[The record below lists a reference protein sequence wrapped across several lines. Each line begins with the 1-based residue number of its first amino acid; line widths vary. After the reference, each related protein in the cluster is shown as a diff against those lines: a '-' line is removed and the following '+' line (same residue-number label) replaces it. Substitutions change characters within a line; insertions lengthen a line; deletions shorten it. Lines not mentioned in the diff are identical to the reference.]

1 MEGADVTRR
10 LAVIGALTT
19 AFFALVA
26 SSASAASN
34 NSYLCY
40 SKNQVDPNFWV
51 ISTSNT
57 GNTDATTLLAAGY
70 WLPYAEKS
78 VPTSTQLPGG
88 WYLIC
93 NLQTGETAVPGGI
106 IGGAGETI
114 TDPTLAGMPGYY
126 PQAT

>member
-1 MEGADVTRR
+1 MTRR
-10 LAVIGALTT
+10 LAVIGSLTA
-19 AFFALVA
+19 AFFAAVA
-26 SSASAASN
+26 SSAFPATN
-34 NSYLCY
+34 NSFLCY

-51 ISTSNT
+51 ISTSNA
-57 GNTDATTLLAAGY
+57 GNTDATSLLASGY

-78 VPTSTQLPGG
+78 VPTSTKLPGG

-93 NLQTGETAVPGGI
+93 NLQPGETAVPGSV

-114 TDPTLAGMPGYY
+114 TEPTLAGKPGYY

>member
-1 MEGADVTRR
+1 MKKR
-10 LAVIGALTT
+10 LVSIGAL
-19 AFFALVA
+19 AAAVLAAVA
-26 SSASAASN
+26 ASAPAAGN

-51 ISTSNT
+51 ISTSNA
-57 GNTDATTLLAAGY
+57 GNTDATSLLASGY

-78 VPTSTQLPGG
+78 VPTSTKLPGG

-93 NLQTGETAVPGGI
+93 NLQPGETAVPGSV

-114 TDPTLAGMPGYY
+114 TEPTLAGKPGYY

>member
-1 MEGADVTRR
+1 VKKRLVLLAALAGAI
-10 LAVIGALTT
+10 LAT
-19 AFFALVA
+19 VA
-26 SSASAASN
+26 TSGYAAGN

-40 SKNQVDPNFWV
+40 SKNQVDPNFWA
-51 ISTSNT
+51 ISDSNA
-57 GNTDATTLLAAGY
+57 GNTDATALLAAGY

-78 VPTSTQLPGG
+78 VPTSTLLPGG

-93 NLQTGETAVPGGI
+93 NLQSTETAVTGGL

-114 TDPTLAGMPGYY
+114 TDPTLAGKPGYY

>member
-1 MEGADVTRR
+1 LVLIAV
-10 LAVIGALTT
+10 LAAAI
-19 AFFALVA
+19 VA
-26 SSASAASN
+26 TVATSGYAAGN

-57 GNTDATTLLAAGY
+57 GNTDATSLLAAGY

-78 VPTSTQLPGG
+78 VPTSTLLPGG

-93 NLQTGETAVPGGI
+93 NLQPTETAVPGVN

-114 TDPTLAGMPGYY
+114 SDPTLAGKPGYY